1 MAYEV
6 PYEWTIGIRYLRSK
20 HRSGFVSF
28 VASMSVLGLGLGVA
42 VLIVVLSVLN
52 GFEKELRSRMLAVTS
67 HATITGLDG
76 EITDWRARQATAA
89 RVPGVK
95 AAVPY
100 VEARG
105 LFANGQRVAGAM
117 VRGVLP
123 EEEVKAV
130 GLGGRLKSGALSDLA
145 GGQVPGH
152 SGFRPRQR
160 NSA

>member
-67 HATITGLDG
+67 HATITGLEG
-76 EITDWRARQATAA
+76 QIANWRQAQTDAA
-89 RVPGVK
+89 SEPGVVTAK
-95 AAVPY
+95 SVPPPTAKCAIPAPPVMDASTESAPPVSVSVRSSNVAAS
-100 VEARG
+100 R
-105 LFANGQRVAGAM
+105 
-117 VRGVLP
+117 
-123 EEEVKAV
+123 
-130 GLGGRLKSGALSDLA
+130 
-145 GGQVPGH
+145 
-152 SGFRPRQR
+152 
-160 NSA
+160 